1 MSELNQILE
10 YEQQKKEEIARARQA
25 AQEAIQ
31 KKQEQLGKKLA
42 ADAGVTASES
52 QEIIQKAQARIKDFE
67 SQCQKQQK
75 NDLDGLLNSKSA
87 KLAQAVDLI
96 VADFKT
102 FKV

>member
-10 YEQQKKEEIARARQA
+10 YEQQKKEEIAQARQA

-31 KKQEQLGKKLA
+31 KKREQLEKKLV
-42 ADAGVTASES
+42 ADVGVTASEG
-52 QEIIQKAQARIKDFE
+52 QEIVQKAKAKIKDFE
-67 SQCQKQQK
+67 NQCQKQQK
-75 NDLDGLLNSKSA
+75 EGMDSLLNKKSA